1 MSNHQIVNFA
11 DHRHLRVH
19 ASPSARLGDN
29 VMACLTVPAEFRQV
43 QGHFPIVFHRDL
55 TTGTFNALALFGFE
69 NGENLFVD
77 GDTWDAPYRP
87 LALAIQPF
95 LVGRSA
101 SGDASA
107 QVHIDM
113 ASPRISTNGDGTLLF
128 DDAGQP
134 TPYLETIAEKL
145 GDLDHAYRAAPA
157 FFAALERHELL
168 EPFTMDVT
176 LVDGARHSLVGYH
189 AIDEDKL
196 AQLDGDALAALH
208 GEGHL
213 QQLFMAVASMSR
225 LGDLVA
231 RKNSQTARV

>member
-19 ASPSARLGDN
+19 ASAGARFGDS

-55 TTGTFNALALFGFE
+55 STGAFNALALFGFE
-69 NGENLFVD
+69 SGENLFLD
-77 GDTWDAPYRP
+77 GDRWDAPYRP

-95 LVGRSA
+95 LVGRGA
-101 SGDASA
+101 SDDAVA

-113 ASPRISTNGDGTLLF
+113 ASPRISTTGDGTLLF

-134 TPYLETIAEKL
+134 TPYLETLAERL
-145 GDLDHAYRAAPA
+145 GDLDYAYRAAPA
-157 FFAALERHELL
+157 FFAALERYELL
-168 EPFTMDVT
+168 EPFTMDVA
-176 LVDGARHSLVGYH
+176 LSDGARHSLVGYH
-189 AIDEDKL
+189 AINEDRL
-196 AQLDGDALAALH
+196 AQLDGDALSALH
-208 GEGHL
+208 SEGHL

-231 RKNSQTARV
+231 RKNLRVARV

>member
-11 DHRHLRVH
+11 DHGQLRVH
-19 ASPSARLGDN
+19 AGASASLGDS

-55 TTGTFNALALFGFE
+55 TSGAFNALALFGFE
-69 NGENLFVD
+69 HGENLFLE
-77 GDTWDAPYRP
+77 GDRWDAFYRP

-95 LVGRSA
+95 LVGRGA
-101 SGDASA
+101 SDDATA

-113 ASPRISTNGDGTLLF
+113 ASPRISTDGEGTLLF

-145 GDLDHAYRAAPA
+145 GDLDYGFRQAPA
-157 FFAALERHELL
+157 FFAALERYELL
-168 EPFTMDVT
+168 EPFTMDVA

-189 AIDEDKL
+189 AINEDRL
-196 AQLDGDALAALH
+196 AQLDGDALSSLH
-208 GEGHL
+208 SEGYLHYV
-213 QQLFMAVASMSR
+213 FMAVASLSR

-231 RKNSQTARV
+231 RKNLQVTRV